1 MAESLDIP
9 LPELSVDNFK
19 RAWTRFELVARAKG
33 WDAAKQLVV
42 LPTLLRGKFVDTYL
56 DFNDETKA
64 DLAKLKAALE
74 KATGRVEDPLHGRSQ
89 TVRLS

>member
-19 RAWTRFELVARAKG
+19 RAWTHFELVARAKG

-42 LPTLLRGKFVDTYL
+42 LPTLLRGKFVDTYM

-64 DLAKLKAALE
+64 E
-74 KATGRVEDPLHGRSQ
+74 Q
-89 TVRLS
+89 Q